1 MYSYLSSYSLKK
13 ELRSQFNNND
23 ISNQTMEYIFNNY
36 IKVYLTLNY
45 SYNTSSIIVDFDQLK
60 ESYRNSSATLTQLLT
75 TLPNGFFNPVS
86 SLPTYLIN
94 RVRYIDAGLAG
105 FTFSEINQKDILLTC
120 PADIGSNDFI
130 SYCLTTVNDY
140 IMPVSLINNQLIIQN
155 GFLNCA
161 MNQNSRVGII
171 SFEDIGGIITTSI
184 TPNMVVLS
192 PNASPLDLIYIN
204 ASLPNPNYITLLVL
218 NGYLITPDNS
228 TFYPTGNGNFALSLN
243 NFNVVYKLLE
253 SETSQ
258 FFNSSFISNY
268 FTNRGINNFN
278 NQFDSNYSINL
289 TEKDYAIWQEMLN
302 NNQFFYFNSTTMKSK
317 TNYNVEINTTLLN
330 SPQFI
335 SAYLTLPNTFLVQ
348 IPANNLT
355 VINQNILNTE
365 LMNSLTTEIQPTNLL
380 TGAQGKIVDY
390 FYTYRDGKYI
400 VTSPGMYI
408 NNYITKYL
416 NTSKLDLVTNQRR
429 PNDPLVQSS
438 LYWKELNFY

>member
-1 MYSYLSSYSLKK
+1 MYSYLSSYALKK
-13 ELRSQFNNND
+13 ELRGQFNNIDLSND
-23 ISNQTMEYIFNNY
+23 TIEYIFNNY

-45 SYNTSSIIVDFDQLK
+45 SYSSTSIVVDFDQLK
-60 ESYRNSSATLTQLLT
+60 ENYRNSSATLSQLLT
-75 TLPNGFFNPVS
+75 TIPNGFFTPLS
-86 SLPTYLIN
+86 GLPIYLVN
-94 RVRYIDAGLAG
+94 RARYIDSGLAG
-105 FTFSEINQKDILLTC
+105 FTFSQINQKDILLTY
-120 PADIGSNDFI
+120 PGDIGPNDFI

-140 IMPVSLINNQLIIQN
+140 IMPVDLVNNQLIIQN

-171 SFEDIGGIITTSI
+171 SFEDVGEIIITPI
-184 TPNMVVLS
+184 TPSMIVLS
-192 PNASPLDLIYIN
+192 PNTSPLDLLYIN

-218 NGYLITPDNS
+218 NGYLVTPDQT
-228 TFYPTGNGNFALSLN
+228 TFYPTGNGNYALSLN

-253 SETSQ
+253 SETRQ

-278 NQFDSNYSINL
+278 NQFDTNYSINL
-289 TEKDYAIWQEMLN
+289 TEKDYVIWHQMLN
-302 NNQFFYFNSTTMKSK
+302 NNQFFYFNSTTLKDK
-317 TNYNVEINTTLLN
+317 TNYTVEINTTLLN

-355 VINQNILNTE
+355 VINQNILNTQ
-365 LMNSLTTEIQPTNLL
+365 LMNSLTTETQPINLL
-380 TGAQGKIVDY
+380 TGAQGKIIDY

-400 VTSPGMYI
+400 ITSPGMYI

-416 NTSKLDLVTNQRR
+416 NTGKLDLVTDQRR
-429 PNDPLVQSS
+429 PNDPLVQSA